1 MRTWIAIFVLALAA
15 MLLVS
20 NASGTIGNL
29 DSNTFGYLARGVA
42 LLIFVG
48 GGVLARYRGHAGDIF
63 RDTVTWAAL
72 GLALIT
78 LYSYRHELLQIAGR
92 LAGELNFQ

>member
-1 MRTWIAIFVLALAA
+1 VRTWIAIFVLALAA

-48 GGVLARYRGHAGDIF
+48 GGSSPAI
-63 RDTVTWAAL
+63 AAMP
-72 GLALIT
+72 AT
-78 LYSYRHELLQIAGR
+78 YFATPSRGR
-92 LAGELNFQ
+92 LSGSRSSRSILIATSCCRSQAGSPAS